1 MLIET
6 FSTRT
11 NAVSIKRDKKH
22 LKLLYNILNSFVACT
37 LYFLFKLKF
46 SFVLIVRKL
55 PPSDKP
61 TGKVSLAYIEFV
73 LF

>member
-1 MLIET
+1 MIET

-22 LKLLYNILNSFVACT
+22 CKLLYNILDSLVACT